1 MSEYQYYEF
10 AAVDR
15 PVTEAAAP
23 YPYSVSSRAEI
34 TPWRWRNVYNYGD
47 FRGSPVRM
55 MEHYDAHVY
64 VTNWGTFQF
73 MLAFPEELL
82 SAQVV
87 KPYLAEDWLTVYE
100 RGARTILCW
109 RRDSEELDVDWIEGE
124 GVLDSLIPIRDEL
137 LRGDFRALYLG
148 WLARQSWWGEPNED
162 DEDERRFEQEPP
174 VPAGLGDL
182 THAQEELADQL
193 QVDSDLWAAAA
204 TFEAAAPDRQAQLE
218 KALGKLSRDDM
229 REYLLRVAEGEAARV
244 SVELNRLIPP
254 PVDADS
260 GRRRRVCE
268 LWELARRIREQRLR
282 REAEREERERRK
294 REAKRK
300 VHLESLFQRAD
311 EVWTKAE
318 KLAGPAKSSAYDQ
331 AAALVKDLR
340 DAYDLAG
347 RSTEFR
353 QRLEAFRVE
362 FAKRPALLR
371 RLAEL

>member
-34 TPWRWRNVYNYGD
+34 TPWRWRTVHNYGD

-82 SAQVV
+82 SPQIVQ
-87 KPYLAEDWLTVYE
+87 PYLAEDWLAVYE

-109 RRDSEELDVDWIEGE
+109 RRDSEEPDVDWIEGG

-148 WLARQSWWGEPNED
+148 WLAHQSWRGGLDE
-162 DEDERRFEQEPP
+162 EDERRFEQEPP
-174 VPAGLGDL
+174 VPPGLEDL
-182 THAQEELADQL
+182 TNGQEELADQL

-204 TFEAAAPDRQAQLE
+204 TFEAAVPDRQAQLD

-229 REYLLRVAEGEAARV
+229 RKYLLRVAEGEAARV